1 MQCPPQDAEAVSQC
15 VQKAVMAR
23 LAWIQLASEP
33 EPEPEPPQAAAP
45 APADEAAE
53 FHTPR
58 PEAAEE
64 GVPPEGV
71 TAEDDVYTNVAPR
84 FAPQDSALVLN
95 TAQIT
100 LQLLLQST
108 TAIVI

>member
-1 MQCPPQDAEAVSQC
+1 VLTKACKLASLCVRACVHGFADRTCKMQCPPQDAEAVSQC

-71 TAEDDVYTNVAPR
+71 TAEDDV
-84 FAPQDSALVLN
+84 
-95 TAQIT
+95 
-100 LQLLLQST
+100 
-108 TAIVI
+108 